1 MILTIVALLILL
13 WLIGLL
19 ANIGGAF
26 IHILLIIALV
36 VFIWDHTI
44 GRRNVD

>member
-1 MILTIVALLILL
+1 MLLTVVAILILL

-19 ANIGGAF
+19 ANIGGGF
-26 IHILLIIALV
+26 IHILLIVAVV

-44 GRRNVD
+44 GRRRLD

>member
-26 IHILLIIALV
+26 IHILLIVAII
-36 VFIWDHTI
+36 VFIWDHTV
-44 GRRNVD
+44 GRRHVD